1 MIISKEELLQELRN
15 RNYVKDMP
23 DIISEAQNLLKK
35 DFPDIDDA
43 TILNFLVCN
52 LIRMFSSKKITI
64 DEAGNKVLLNW
75 FALIFMS
82 SGDGK
87 DRIASIIDSYFLRGY
102 KNWFTNEAN
111 SVYEVQI
118 AEYKQMLAQKEQD
131 NKDNNRYKKG
141 EENYGNITTSEHP
154 F

>member
-1 MIISKEELLQELRN
+1 MISKEELLQELKN
-15 RNYVKDMP
+15 RNYVKDVP

-35 DFPDIDDA
+35 DFPDIDE
-43 TILNFLVCN
+43 TIIQNFLVCN

-87 DRIASIIDSYFLRGY
+87 DRIASIIDNYLLKDY
-102 KNWFTNEAN
+102 KNWFSDEAN
-111 SVYEVQI
+111 SVYKVQMD
-118 AEYKQMLAQKEQD
+118 EYKQMLAQKEQD